1 MFNELQHILNSQ
13 DSYDFESQ
21 VILNRNVII
30 SAYIRLKSLRDKHGF
45 DIDFEEPFWKAS
57 GILQNYGI
65 YLPRFYSQKPVIKSR
80 KTRTSFK
87 SILATG

>member
-1 MFNELQHILNSQ
+1 MFNELQHILDSQ

-30 SAYIRLKSLRDKHGF
+30 SAYIRVKNLRDKHGF
-45 DIDFEEPFWKAS
+45 EIDFEAPFWKAS
-57 GILQNYGI
+57 MILKRYGI
-65 YLPRFYSQKPVIKSR
+65 YLPRFKPEKSILKVR
-80 KTRTSFK
+80 KTRNPFK